1 MRKFNNFT
9 LSPDLIIFQCQEE
22 SGRLE
27 KMTGTVNS
35 EDKQIRSV
43 LDQPVSTRNCVL
55 VTNKLAKGDTVFI
68 AIGTGTDVTQ
78 RDSLDK
84 YGQVGIS
91 IVLSCLSL
99 ISRGVFGDHKRAILI
114 LAVYP
119 RLVTFLHLDTQSTSQ
134 KSNCLH
140 QHR

>member
-55 VTNKLAKGDTVFI
+55 VTNKLAKGDI
-68 AIGTGTDVTQ
+68 HRH
-78 RDSLDK
+78 RDRDRR
-84 YGQVGIS
+84 YTAG
-91 IVLSCLSL
+91 
-99 ISRGVFGDHKRAILI
+99 
-114 LAVYP
+114 
-119 RLVTFLHLDTQSTSQ
+119 
-134 KSNCLH
+134 
-140 QHR
+140 